1 MVSNIGRDESYE
13 SFFRNMKQHG
23 TSLFKFGDDEGDS
36 LVIRRGKPIKI
47 DVDPADIEINYKG
60 NNVTDKW
67 NIKQDDNGDII
78 VIAPISTAV
87 GRYEFKVGDY
97 AITVFVLFN
106 NSNKNDQTYFTGK
119 REREVSHTCQP
130 IRNRK

>member
-1 MVSNIGRDESYE
+1 
-13 SFFRNMKQHG
+13 MKQHG
-23 TSLFKFGDDEGDS
+23 TSQFKFGDDEGDS

-47 DVDPADIEINYKG
+47 DVYPADIEINYKG

-67 NIKQDDNGDII
+67 KIKQDDNGDII

-106 NSNKNDQTYFTGK
+106 KNNQTYFTGK